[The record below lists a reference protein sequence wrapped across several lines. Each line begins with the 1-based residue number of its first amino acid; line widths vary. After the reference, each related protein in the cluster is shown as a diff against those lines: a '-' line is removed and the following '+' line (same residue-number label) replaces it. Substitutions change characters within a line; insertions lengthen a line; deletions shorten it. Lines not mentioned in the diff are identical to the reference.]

1 MNAKPK
7 TENDKTMIVKQ
18 KKMCLCF
25 FFVKVNF
32 NEIK

>member
-18 KKMCLCF
+18 KKNVFVF
-25 FFVKVNF
+25 FFF
-32 NEIK
+32 CEGEF